1 MRVFNG
7 CVVALSA
14 LLIFAGG
21 VSAPAQDVPAGSE
34 SMRLPITVGGFG
46 SVFQPDY
53 AGGKLGQAGPKPL
66 IGVVAFLDVRYAR
79 WVQLEAE
86 GRWSAFNAYRG
97 FTEDN
102 YLFGP
107 RIPIYSFGRATTYAK
122 VLFGRGDGDFRSG
135 PAFVIAYGGGL
146 DYRLSKRFKL
156 RAFDFEFQQ
165 WRTSPTLF
173 PYGGSAGLG
182 FNF

>member
-1 MRVFNG
+1 MPVFKG
-7 CVVALSA
+7 CIIALSA

-21 VSAPAQDVPAGSE
+21 MSAPAQDVPAGSE
-34 SMRLPITVGGFG
+34 GIRVPITVGGFV
-46 SVFQPDY
+46 SIFQPDN
-53 AGGKLGQAGPKPL
+53 AGGKLGAAAPKPL
-66 IGVVAFLDVRYAR
+66 IGVVAFADLRYAK
-79 WVQLEAE
+79 WVQIEAE

-97 FTEDN
+97 YTEDN
-102 YLFGP
+102 YLIGP
-107 RIPIYSFGRATTYAK
+107 RFPVYSFGRATTYAK
-122 VLFGRGDGDFRSG
+122 VLFGRGNGDFLKG

-165 WRTSPTLF
+165 WNTSPALH